1 MMQTAAA
8 IQKPTACP
16 ARVKRSSFWDSATGI
31 WGDFSQGSGG
41 REAHS
46 REIRLA
52 GAGAA
57 RLLDTVRGLFTWL
70 LMFGVIAG
78 LCGRVLA
85 LDHSHGHGDDA
96 SECCGHLHHD
106 SPEEDPGPTPD
117 CPPSTQEHHTHACC
131 YPAPLTS
138 ADVQLR
144 GLVPP
149 GGSRVG
155 VAWSAVRPPDE
166 PVFALDKPPLI

>member
-1 MMQTAAA
+1 M
-8 IQKPTACP
+8 
-16 ARVKRSSFWDSATGI
+16 
-31 WGDFSQGSGG
+31 
-41 REAHS
+41 
-46 REIRLA
+46 
-52 GAGAA
+52 A
-57 RLLDTVRGLFTWL
+57 RLLGIVRGLFTWL

-96 SECCGHLHHD
+96 SECCGHSHHD

-131 YPAPLTS
+131 HPAPLAN
-138 ADVQLR
+138 ADVQVH
-144 GLVPP
+144 GPVAP
-149 GGSRVG
+149 GGSWVN
-155 VAWSAVRPPDE
+155 VTWSAVRPPDE